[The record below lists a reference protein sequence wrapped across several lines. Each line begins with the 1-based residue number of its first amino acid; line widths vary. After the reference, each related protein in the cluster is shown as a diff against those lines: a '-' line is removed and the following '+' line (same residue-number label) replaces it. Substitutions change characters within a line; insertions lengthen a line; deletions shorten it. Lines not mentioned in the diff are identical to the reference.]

1 MTEPKVVL
9 VAPENPANVGFAAR
23 VCANF
28 GVSHWCQVGGCE
40 LQGSEGEKTGAPARP
55 QLKALDRVDT
65 LADALAETTHVVGF
79 TTRAGE
85 HRQLQS
91 AHQLSK
97 WRQAWG
103 ADAKVAFVFGRESRG
118 LETTEVALCTHL
130 VFIPTHGLSSL
141 NLSHA
146 LAVALFA
153 WQAGDA
159 GPIELLRA
167 SDGAV
172 VTPSWADQD
181 SRQRL
186 FSKVQDLILESQ
198 YQDRRDEL
206 ADTLQRLSSL
216 PLETRDVRVLERLI
230 RHVRWSQ
237 APR

>member
-1 MTEPKVVL
+1 MMGPKVVL
-9 VAPENPANVGFAAR
+9 VAPEIPANVGFAAR

-28 GVSHWCQVGGCE
+28 GVREWFQVGGCV
-40 LQGSEGEKTGAPARP
+40 LQGSEAEKTGAPARP
-55 QLKALDRVDT
+55 QWETLQRVDT
-65 LADALAETTHVVGF
+65 LVDALADTTHVVGF
-79 TTRAGE
+79 TARAGE
-85 HRQLQS
+85 HRQPQS

-103 ADAKVAFVFGRESRG
+103 AKARVAFVFGRESRG
-118 LETTEVALCTHL
+118 LETSEVALCSNL
-130 VFIPTHGLSSL
+130 VFIPTHGLSSM

-146 LAVALFA
+146 IAVALFA

-159 GPIELLRA
+159 RPDTLLHA
-167 SDGAV
+167 PDGAE
-172 VTPSWADQD
+172 VTPSWASQD

-186 FSKVQDLILESQ
+186 FSKVQDLVLESQ

-216 PLETRDVRVLERLI
+216 PLEARDVRVLESLI
-230 RHVRWSQ
+230 RHARWSQ